1 MKTGEDNFE
10 CFPTIFLVLKSIV
23 SETVKEVLKT
33 QTHLIQLMGIIINFG
48 LCCYSQCASIQ
59 WSSNNIHLFVE
70 LRKNRAGKSEEV
82 IQSILLLN
90 VGIDC
95 LCHFWQLLLLLKISS
110 GWDSTAYSGNLFA
123 QFTVLTVW
131 KFD

>member
-48 LCCYSQCASIQ
+48 LCCYNQCASIQ
-59 WSSNNIHLFVE
+59 
-70 LRKNRAGKSEEV
+70 
-82 IQSILLLN
+82 
-90 VGIDC
+90 
-95 LCHFWQLLLLLKISS
+95 
-110 GWDSTAYSGNLFA
+110 
-123 QFTVLTVW
+123 
-131 KFD
+131 